1 MSNQD
6 GKTLLCTHGPGPG
19 VQASLRQMT
28 VEGTENSWAKLEQ
41 AGLEYP

>member
-19 VQASLRQMT
+19 FQASLLQKT
-28 VEGTENSWAKLEQ
+28 VEGTKNSWAKLEQ
-41 AGLEYP
+41 AGLVYP